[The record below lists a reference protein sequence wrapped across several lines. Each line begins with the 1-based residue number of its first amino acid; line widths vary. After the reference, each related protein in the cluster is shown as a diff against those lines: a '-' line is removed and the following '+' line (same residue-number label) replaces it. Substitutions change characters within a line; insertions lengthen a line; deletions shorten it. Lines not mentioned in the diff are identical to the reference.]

1 MTHRRSNTPRM
12 AAALVGT
19 VTAFGLIAAPV
30 ASANNAPPAGEGQT
44 RVGKSD
50 DRPNPLAEKKADL
63 RDAAVSALVTGKA
76 STKKVNGK
84 RVIEVKGKDKKGK
97 TKPRYVQYDVNQKAN
112 ILSFLVEFGDQT
124 KPAAGGAPGPLHNKI
139 AQPDRKM
146 DGGATDNNS
155 TIWKADFNRQHY
167 FDMMFGSS
175 ESFKDFYSKQSNG
188 RFDVEGDVSDWVK
201 VPFNEA
207 RYGHNPVSGD
217 GTSEAEGSWSFIAD
231 SATAWVNAQK
241 AAGKSDAQIK
251 AYLQSFDKW
260 DRYDFD
266 GDGNFDE
273 PDGYIDHFQAIHAGE
288 GEEAGGGAQGDDA
301 IWSHRWYAYQ
311 NLAGKAGPSQNKLG
325 GVPLGDTG
333 LWIGDYTTEPENG
346 GLGVFTHEFGH
357 DLGLPDLYDT
367 TNKAQNDVSY
377 WSLMSAGSWLGDGK
391 TDIGSRPGYMGPW
404 EKLQLG
410 WLDAT
415 KVSYGNSKKVQ
426 IGPSDRDSATLGQA
440 ALINLPDKTITTT
453 YNKPQSGANEWWG
466 GSADNLN
473 STLTRSIDLTGKK
486 SASVTTAAWY
496 DTEEGYDFF
505 YGEVSTDGG
514 ATWAQVGKEVS
525 GEKKNWSDLTYDLSA
540 YAGKKVDFRFRYA
553 SDGGVHGAGPF
564 LDDIRIVADGAT
576 LLSDDVEKGTNGWVA
591 KGFTLSSG
599 TTSEKK
605 THYYLAE
612 NRQYN
617 GYDRYL
623 KTGPY
628 NFGYLKQQAE
638 RVEHFAF
645 QPGVL
650 MWYVD
655 NEYANNNVSEHP
667 GHGQVLPI
675 DSHAQAMKWKDGTL
689 VSNKLQPWDA
699 VFGSSSMPSLT
710 LHRNGD
716 ATTFPKSKG
725 VSTFDDTEAT
735 NYYDASNPTGS
746 TLTAGSGVKVTV
758 SGVSKDKAHLDVIF
772 RR

>member
-1 MTHRRSNTPRM
+1 MKRRHTHVVSGLAASALVLTLAPM
-12 AAALVGT
+12 AASAGT
-19 VTAFGLIAAPV
+19 TAGVAPEDPAAST
-30 ASANNAPPAGEGQT
+30 A
-44 RVGKSD
+44 RHD
-50 DRPNPLAEKKADL
+50 DLPNPLGDAQREL
-63 RDAAVSALVTGKA
+63 RKDAVDQLLAGEAKVVTKNG
-76 STKKVNGK
+76 TK
-84 RVIEVKGKDKKGK
+84 VIEVKSKDKAERHTTAAGVTKDKGPK
-97 TKPRYVQYDVNQKAN
+97 GRTKYVQYDVNQKAN

-167 FDMMFGSS
+167 FDMMFGGS

-260 DRYDFD
+260 DRYDYD

-367 TNKAQNDVSY
+367 AGGDNGTGF
-377 WSLMSAGSWLGDGK
+377 WTLMSGGSWLNDG
-391 TDIGSRPGYMGPW
+391 TEDIGSSPGYMGAW

-410 WLDAT
+410 WLDVET
-415 KVSYGNSKKVQ
+415 VKQGQKVNLDL
-426 IGPSDRDSATLGQA
+426 GPADRDHKALPQA
-440 ALINLPDKTITTT
+440 AAVLLPEETVTTD
-453 YNKPQSGANEWWG
+453 YNTPHSGEFEWWS

-473 STLTRSIDLTGKK
+473 NTLTREIDLTGAT
-486 SASVTTAAWY
+486 SASVSAPR
-496 DTEEGYDFF
+496 
-505 YGEVSTDGG
+505 SR
-514 ATWAQVGKEVS
+514 ATS
-525 GEKKNWSDLTYDLSA
+525 SRSRNLTRSLQRMQ
-540 YAGKKVDFRFRYA
+540 GT
-553 SDGGVHGAGPF
+553 GVAPA
-564 LDDIRIVADGAT
+564 R
-576 LLSDDVEKGTNGWVA
+576 
-591 KGFTLSSG
+591 
-599 TTSEKK
+599 
-605 THYYLAE
+605 
-612 NRQYN
+612 
-617 GYDRYL
+617 
-623 KTGPY
+623 
-628 NFGYLKQQAE
+628 
-638 RVEHFAF
+638 
-645 QPGVL
+645 
-650 MWYVD
+650 
-655 NEYANNNVSEHP
+655 
-667 GHGQVLPI
+667 
-675 DSHAQAMKWKDGTL
+675 
-689 VSNKLQPWDA
+689 
-699 VFGSSSMPSLT
+699 
-710 LHRNGD
+710 
-716 ATTFPKSKG
+716 
-725 VSTFDDTEAT
+725 
-735 NYYDASNPTGS
+735 
-746 TLTAGSGVKVTV
+746 
-758 SGVSKDKAHLDVIF
+758 
-772 RR
+772 

>member
-1 MTHRRSNTPRM
+1 
-12 AAALVGT
+12 
-19 VTAFGLIAAPV
+19 
-30 ASANNAPPAGEGQT
+30 
-44 RVGKSD
+44 
-50 DRPNPLAEKKADL
+50 
-63 RDAAVSALVTGKA
+63 
-76 STKKVNGK
+76 
-84 RVIEVKGKDKKGK
+84 
-97 TKPRYVQYDVNQKAN
+97 
-112 ILSFLVEFGDQT
+112 
-124 KPAAGGAPGPLHNKI
+124 
-139 AQPDRKM
+139 
-146 DGGATDNNS
+146 
-155 TIWKADFNRQHY
+155 
-167 FDMMFGSS
+167 
-175 ESFKDFYSKQSNG
+175 
-188 RFDVEGDVSDWVK
+188 
-201 VPFNEA
+201 
-207 RYGHNPVSGD
+207 
-217 GTSEAEGSWSFIAD
+217 
-231 SATAWVNAQK
+231 
-241 AAGKSDAQIK
+241 
-251 AYLQSFDKW
+251 
-260 DRYDFD
+260 
-266 GDGNFDE
+266 
-273 PDGYIDHFQAIHAGE
+273 
-288 GEEAGGGAQGDDA
+288 
-301 IWSHRWYAYQ
+301 
-311 NLAGKAGPSQNKLG
+311 
-325 GVPLGDTG
+325 
-333 LWIGDYTTEPENG
+333 
-346 GLGVFTHEFGH
+346 
-357 DLGLPDLYDT
+357 
-367 TNKAQNDVSY
+367 
-377 WSLMSAGSWLGDGK
+377 
-391 TDIGSRPGYMGPW
+391 MGPW
-404 EKLQLG
+404 AKLQLG

-415 KVSYGNSKKVQ
+415 KVSYGKSKKVQ

-725 VSTFDDTEAT
+725 VSTFDDTKAT

>member
-30 ASANNAPPAGEGQT
+30 ASANNAPPADEGQT

-76 STKKVNGK
+76 ATKKVNGK
-84 RVIEVKGKDKKGK
+84 RVIALKGNEHGKGKGQKGK
-97 TKPRYVQYDVNQKAN
+97 KERYVQYDVNREAS

-124 KPAAGGAPGPLHNKI
+124 KPVTGGTPGPLHNKI

-207 RYGHNPVSGD
+207 RYGQNPVSGD

-251 AYLQSFDKW
+251 AYLQGFDKW

-333 LWIGDYTTEPENG
+333 LWIGD
-346 GLGVFTHEFGH
+346 
-357 DLGLPDLYDT
+357 
-367 TNKAQNDVSY
+367 
-377 WSLMSAGSWLGDGK
+377 
-391 TDIGSRPGYMGPW
+391 
-404 EKLQLG
+404 
-410 WLDAT
+410 
-415 KVSYGNSKKVQ
+415 
-426 IGPSDRDSATLGQA
+426 
-440 ALINLPDKTITTT
+440 
-453 YNKPQSGANEWWG
+453 
-466 GSADNLN
+466 
-473 STLTRSIDLTGKK
+473 
-486 SASVTTAAWY
+486 
-496 DTEEGYDFF
+496 
-505 YGEVSTDGG
+505 
-514 ATWAQVGKEVS
+514 
-525 GEKKNWSDLTYDLSA
+525 
-540 YAGKKVDFRFRYA
+540 
-553 SDGGVHGAGPF
+553 
-564 LDDIRIVADGAT
+564 
-576 LLSDDVEKGTNGWVA
+576 
-591 KGFTLSSG
+591 
-599 TTSEKK
+599 
-605 THYYLAE
+605 
-612 NRQYN
+612 
-617 GYDRYL
+617 
-623 KTGPY
+623 
-628 NFGYLKQQAE
+628 
-638 RVEHFAF
+638 
-645 QPGVL
+645 
-650 MWYVD
+650 
-655 NEYANNNVSEHP
+655 
-667 GHGQVLPI
+667 
-675 DSHAQAMKWKDGTL
+675 
-689 VSNKLQPWDA
+689 
-699 VFGSSSMPSLT
+699 
-710 LHRNGD
+710 
-716 ATTFPKSKG
+716 
-725 VSTFDDTEAT
+725 
-735 NYYDASNPTGS
+735 
-746 TLTAGSGVKVTV
+746 
-758 SGVSKDKAHLDVIF
+758 
-772 RR
+772 